1 MSEARQC
8 DACGKL
14 YSLEEDPTRPKHPV
28 LESRVFKIATFD
40 KYNRKLAEIDLCSDC
55 MNRVFDVWR
64 KVDYKHG
71 NDDEVRGEEARD

>member
-14 YSLEEDPTRPKHPV
+14 YSLTDDSILTRPKHPV
-28 LESRVFKIATFD
+28 LDTRAFKIAVLD
-40 KYNRKLAEIDLCSDC
+40 KYNRRIEEIDLCSDC
-55 MNRVFDVWR
+55 MNRVFDILR
-64 KVDYKHG
+64 GKEHG

>member
-14 YSLEEDPTRPKHPV
+14 YSLNDEDNQTRPKHPV
-28 LESRVFKIATFD
+28 LESKVFKIATLD

-55 MNRVFDVWR
+55 MNRVFDIWR
-64 KVDYKHG
+64 GKEHG
-71 NDDEVRGEEARD
+71 NDDEVRGEETRD